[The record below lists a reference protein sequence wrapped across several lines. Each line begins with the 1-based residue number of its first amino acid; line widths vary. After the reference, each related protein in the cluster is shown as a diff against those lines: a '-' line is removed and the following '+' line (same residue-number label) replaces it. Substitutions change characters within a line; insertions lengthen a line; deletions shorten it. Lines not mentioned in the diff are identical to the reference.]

1 MYLKAVMT
9 FETVSQKV
17 FDFEQVTFTNHLS
30 PFQKDIEEASNVA
43 TQCCDTIN
51 RFRRKT
57 GFTESLGRMIS
68 KTDYD
73 AYTEEEAKSMMF
85 YGARSD
91 AFECLTISLRD
102 TCWRTFYETAYNSAW
117 VGQDGSGIEHQ
128 TWG

>member
-1 MYLKAVMT
+1 MT
-9 FETVSQKV
+9 FETVSKKV

-73 AYTEEEAKSMMF
+73 AYTEEELHAEIC
-85 YGARSD
+85 YG
-91 AFECLTISLRD
+91 ECLLIKGCPTML
-102 TCWRTFYETAYNSAW
+102 CNCN
-117 VGQDGSGIEHQ
+117 
-128 TWG
+128 